1 MKRILLIALAFLGLI
16 PAFAQTK
23 GPVIKAYA
31 YQRQTVP
38 GTSPQKSV
46 DESGTIAQRPL
57 KQFMDYFI
65 YLETKKGQ
73 TIKPSKVWI
82 NGIPNQLK
90 TEKIGKTPVVF
101 KREGIGEKMIIDTL
115 APKTTNPMIM
125 IRPDGELTID
135 PIPSGKTNNAPVK
148 GIRIEYYW
156 KGKKYFYDI
165 KEIKTLEPLVL
176 Q

>member
-1 MKRILLIALAFLGLI
+1 MKTILFILFISIVG
-16 PAFAQTK
+16 FAASSQSK

-38 GTSPQKSV
+38 GTNPQKSV

-57 KQFMDYFI
+57 RQFMDYFI

-90 TEKIGKTPVVF
+90 TEKITKTPVVF

-115 APKTTNPMIM
+115 APKTNNPMLM
-125 IRPDGELTID
+125 IKPDGELTID
-135 PIPSGKTNNAPVK
+135 PLPLGKTNNAPVK

-165 KEIKTLEPLVL
+165 NEIITLEPLVL